1 MLAALLGR
9 QLDVGPKV
17 VLRTEEEEEEVEND
31 KGAIDGL
38 SAAHHISIC

>member
-17 VLRTEEEEEEVEND
+17 VLRTEEEEEVEND